1 MIKPALLL
9 AGALFLSAQHALA
22 GDASG
27 TDADPPLPLRVVI
40 TYPTSASHPRF
51 QASFSAWTLA
61 PIFAAASRQA
71 AAGARSA
78 NQTARQSEVSAT
90 SAANQAQR
98 QSAVSE
104 NQQRRQAVSSANE
117 AQRQQASHE
126 NVETRQAGAALRQ
139 QARPVYPPGYRHPA
153 AGYYPPPPPGYYHD
167 DDDDWD
173 AGSAVVGFVAGARGA
188 SRIAL
193 RACGQFDERRHL
205 LPVRVLLVRAGLW
218 SCGTLLHAGP
228 ASGPLRPS

>member
-1 MIKPALLL
+1 VLRHRGRYGVSPETPVRNRILHFLVGIMMIKPALLL

-126 NVETRQAGAALRQ
+126 NVETRQAGAALR
-139 QARPVYPPGYRHPA
+139 VCEN
-153 AGYYPPPPPGYYHD
+153 
-167 DDDDWD
+167 
-173 AGSAVVGFVAGARGA
+173 F
-188 SRIAL
+188 L
-193 RACGQFDERRHL
+193 EM
-205 LPVRVLLVRAGLW
+205 LLV
-218 SCGTLLHAGP
+218 
-228 ASGPLRPS
+228 